1 MFGFLGA
8 RQRGAAA
15 LEFVVVLPLLLLLVF
30 GMVDVGRLY
39 WARMGA
45 VAGANEAVRMV
56 AIKPTLTTAE
66 VTAIANAAMAPWTA
80 QSVTPTPCDATSAS
94 TASAS
99 VTVVLNV
106 RFVTPLAAI
115 LRLFGGTSTA
125 TSMTISSTG
134 IYRCLV

>member
-1 MFGFLGA
+1 MFEFLGP

-15 LEFVVVLPLLLLLVF
+15 LEFVLVLPLLLLLVF

-39 WARMGA
+39 WARMSA
-45 VAGANEAVRMV
+45 VAAANEAVRMV
-56 AIKPTLTTAE
+56 AIKPTLTTTE
-66 VTAIANAAMAPWTA
+66 VTSIANAAMAPWTA
-80 QSVTPTPCDATSAS
+80 QTVTSTPCGATAS
-94 TASAS
+94 STTSAS

-106 RFVTPLAAI
+106 RFVTPLTAI
-115 LRLFGGTSTA
+115 LRIFGGTSSA